1 MGRMRPIGPL
11 GWVVSWARAYVTET
25 YGRASRVPIGPNSDF
40 FAPDSRNH
48 AGFRRHPVPP
58 MSAHP
63 PAPDEFAHPAREAGD
78 HKLGRAW
85 TTPPAGTPHPFL
97 PPVPPNLLPTGR
109 TPCAG
114 PSNDN
119 PAPEAPVRS

>member
-40 FAPDSRNH
+40 FAPDSYNR

-58 MSAHP
+58 MSSRAAQ
-63 PAPDEFAHPAREAGD
+63 APD
-78 HKLGRAW
+78 L
-85 TTPPAGTPHPFL
+85 TGTPVHRRR
-97 PPVPPNLLPTGR
+97 NGR
-109 TPCAG
+109 TETLPSAG
-114 PSNDN
+114 SAPTHLRHPRVPLHATPKRN
-119 PAPEAPVRS
+119 PTATTQVR